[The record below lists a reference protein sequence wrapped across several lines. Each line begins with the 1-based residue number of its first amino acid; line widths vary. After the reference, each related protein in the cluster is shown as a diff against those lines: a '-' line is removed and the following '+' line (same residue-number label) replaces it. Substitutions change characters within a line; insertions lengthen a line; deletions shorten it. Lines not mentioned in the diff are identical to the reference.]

1 MGIAG
6 LVFALFTLGYI
17 LGVWTACLVFRQ
29 PQRAYEE
36 GVTGAKARQ
45 GKDLQIAPGLTTRE
59 VVLRD
64 VSRVG
69 VMQP

>member
-1 MGIAG
+1 MGIGG

-29 PQRAYEE
+29 PQATYEE
-36 GVTGAKARQ
+36 GVYGAQARP
-45 GKDLQIAPGLTTRE
+45 GKDLQVAPGLTTRE
-59 VVLRD
+59 VLLRD